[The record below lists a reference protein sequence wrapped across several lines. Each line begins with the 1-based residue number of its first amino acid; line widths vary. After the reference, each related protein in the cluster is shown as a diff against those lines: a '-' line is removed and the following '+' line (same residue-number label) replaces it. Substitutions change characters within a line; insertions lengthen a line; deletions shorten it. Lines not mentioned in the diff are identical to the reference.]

1 MEFCDIGSVK
11 DIREVCREKFK
22 EKHIAAIM
30 QFVLKGL
37 EYLHGQKIIHR
48 DVSLCSKIK
57 IALLIDIT

>member
-11 DIREVCREKFK
+11 DIREVCGEKFK

-30 QFVLKGL
+30 KFVLKGL

-48 DVSLCSKIK
+48 DVSYWFIILMLKI
-57 IALLIDIT
+57 TSSP

>member
-30 QFVLKGL
+30 QLVLKGL

-48 DVSLCSKIK
+48 DVSL
-57 IALLIDIT
+57 